1 MGAKQRRFW
10 GCRIP
15 AGPKATVAVALMLG
29 LASDALVHATRPG
42 VPRTTTRATPE
53 PAPAEGLPPDLSD
66 TLMMEAKGRGAGSP
80 QRRYTRRRRELEGA
94 DYIQDSRI

>member
-10 GCRIP
+10 GRRIP

-42 VPRTTTRATPE
+42 PRTTARATPE
-53 PAPAEGLPPDLSD
+53 PSPVEGLPPDLSD
-66 TLMMEAKGRGAGSP
+66 ILTMEAKGRGAGS
-80 QRRYTRRRRELEGA
+80 QQKRYTRRRRELEGA
-94 DYIQDSRI
+94 DYIQDSRT